1 MRTGGLGE
9 ILDCGHEDWRIR
21 RKFGL
26 WALGLEDRGSGL
38 SRGETFYNGQETP

>member
-9 ILDCGHEDWRIR
+9 ILDCGHEDWRIG

-26 WALGLEDRGSGL
+26 WA
-38 SRGETFYNGQETP
+38 